1 MKQVKSSDLEQYS
14 HTTADS
20 WRWRPAA
27 GSDVDALV
35 RLSDAQIRHEVDG
48 IYTID
53 LVELGRT
60 MLLSIVNQFYNPKK
74 ELFSVACDVES
85 GEIIAYTWADRGH
98 YVPWSS
104 EESIIIRLCQ
114 LAPHVSDRKK
124 IFLLAQQLRMWEV
137 WADACGVKIIC
148 STTLREKQGAFLRL
162 HEQAGYDIRGSA
174 AYKRLMTAT
183 FQVDMPI
190 QPHTVV
196 AHSTF
201 TPPSDGEYYI
211 RTEQPVIVAVGAAP
225 EMEIYKGDTK

>member
-1 MKQVKSSDLEQYS
+1 MKQVKNTGLEQYS

-35 RLSDAQIRHEVDG
+35 KLSNEQIRFEVEE
-48 IYTID
+48 IYQID
-53 LVELGRT
+53 LIELGRT

-74 ELFSVACDVES
+74 ELFSVACDVDT

-114 LAPHVSDRKK
+114 LAPHVSNRSK

-137 WADACGVKIIC
+137 WANACGVKIIC

-162 HEQAGYDIRGSA
+162 HQQAGYDLRGSA
-174 AYKRLMTAT
+174 AYKRLSTAT
-183 FQVDMPI
+183 FAID
-190 QPHTVV
+190 QPVSPGTIT
-196 AHSTF
+196 AHGSY
-201 TPPSDGEYYI
+201 TPSQTYSAPQ
-211 RTEQPVIVAVGAAP
+211 QPVIVVTGAAP
-225 EMEIYKGDTK
+225 EMEIYQGKTK

>member
-1 MKQVKSSDLEQYS
+1 MKQVKNMDLEQYS

-20 WRWRPAA
+20 WRWRPGA

-35 RLSDAQIRHEVDG
+35 RLSNEQIGHEVDD

-53 LVELGRT
+53 LVELGRN

-74 ELFSVACDVES
+74 ELFSVACDVDT
-85 GEIIAYTWADRGH
+85 GEIIAYTWAERGQF
-98 YVPWSS
+98 VPWST
-104 EESIIIRLCQ
+104 EECIVIRMSQ
-114 LAPHVSDRKK
+114 VAPHISSRKK
-124 IFLLAQQLRMWEV
+124 LYLLAQQLRMWDV
-137 WADACGVKIIC
+137 WADACGIKIIV
-148 STTLREKQGAFLRL
+148 SATIRKKQDAFLRL
-162 HEQAGYDIRGSA
+162 HEQAGYHIKGSS

-201 TPPSDGEYYI
+201 TPPSDGQYYI

-225 EMEIYKGDTK
+225 EMEIYKGDIK

>member
-1 MKQVKSSDLEQYS
+1 MKQVKNTGLEQYS

-35 RLSDAQIRHEVDG
+35 KLSNEQIRFEVEE
-48 IYTID
+48 IYKID
-53 LVELGRT
+53 LIELGRT

-74 ELFSVACDVES
+74 ELFSVACHVDT

-114 LAPHVSDRKK
+114 LAPHVSNRNK

-137 WADACGVKIIC
+137 WANACGVKIIC
-148 STTLREKQGAFLRL
+148 STTLRQKQDAFLRL
-162 HEQAGYDIRGSA
+162 HQQAGYDLRGSA
-174 AYKRLMTAT
+174 AYKRLSTAT
-183 FQVDMPI
+183 FEID
-190 QPHTVV
+190 QPVAPSAIV
-196 AHSTF
+196 AHGSY
-201 TPPSDGEYYI
+201 TPPQTYCDPPETI
-211 RTEQPVIVAVGAAP
+211 IVATGAAP
-225 EMEIYKGDTK
+225 TMEIYKGTR

>member
-1 MKQVKSSDLEQYS
+1 MKQVKSVDLERYA

-35 RLSDAQIRHEVDG
+35 KLSMAQIAHEVEE

-53 LVELGRT
+53 LLELGRN

-74 ELFSVACDVES
+74 ELFSVACDVDT
-85 GEIIAYTWADRGH
+85 GEIIAYTWADRQT
-98 YVPWSS
+98 YVPWST

-114 LAPHVSDRKK
+114 LAPHISERNK

-148 STTLREKQGAFLRL
+148 STTMREKQDAFLRL
-162 HEQAGYDIRGSA
+162 HQQAGYQIRGSA
-174 AYKRLMTAT
+174 AYKRLTTAT
-183 FQVDMPI
+183 FEVNMPI
-190 QPHTVV
+190 DPHTVV
-196 AHSTF
+196 AHATA
-201 TPPSDGEYYI
+201 PSVDSQNYSKPTQPHLVVVGQASEEEFYKS
-211 RTEQPVIVAVGAAP
+211 RT
-225 EMEIYKGDTK
+225 